1 MGQLTSAPRASSS
14 SLSAAASYARTALRV
29 IPSIIEY
36 STPAHNM
43 SDCDNCDAK
52 KAAFEACM
60 LRESTSLSG
69 MKYFGSGAIVGA
81 ALTLAVPRGVTS
93 VWIRQAPF
101 FVLGL
106 SGIAADYYA
115 IQSLCARESG

>member
-1 MGQLTSAPRASSS
+1 MGQFEQLKR
-14 SLSAAASYARTALRV
+14 ASYARTALR
-29 IPSIIEY
+29 SIIDHT
-36 STPAHNM
+36 TPAHNM
-43 SDCDNCDAK
+43 NNDCDNCDSK
-52 KAAFEACM
+52 KAAYEACM

-69 MKYFGSGAIVGA
+69 MKYFGSGAIVGV

-115 IQSLCARESG
+115 IQSLCARES